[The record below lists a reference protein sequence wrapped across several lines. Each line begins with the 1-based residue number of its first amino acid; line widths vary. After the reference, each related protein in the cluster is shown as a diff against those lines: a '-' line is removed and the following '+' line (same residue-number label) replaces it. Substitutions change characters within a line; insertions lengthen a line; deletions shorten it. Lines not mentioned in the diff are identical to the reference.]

1 MALFSEKILISNRCI
16 SGLMPNLIKKSWTD
30 SNIHI
35 YCAFRPNSTTYFPFF
50 LSGNNGIIN
59 KQTEN
64 CSWQLY
70 TQETSYTFSTL
81 FFRQRKYHRNLS
93 KYHSIRWKNQKEC
106 FFQKNKTQYPILPN
120 WANNRRQTKV
130 KAQPYDDAPT
140 RLQLV
145 MKIFYWR
152 IMFLY
157 YSGAPW

>member
-1 MALFSEKILISNRCI
+1 MTLFPIDALVVWCPTWSKNLGRTLIY
-16 SGLMPNLIKKSWTD
+16 
-30 SNIHI
+30 I

-64 CSWQLY
+64 CSWQLH
-70 TQETSYTFSTL
+70 TQETSYTFSTS
-81 FFRQRKYHRNLS
+81 FFRQTKYHGNLS

-120 WANNRRQTKV
+120 WANNRGQAKI

-145 MKIFYWR
+145 IKNFYWR